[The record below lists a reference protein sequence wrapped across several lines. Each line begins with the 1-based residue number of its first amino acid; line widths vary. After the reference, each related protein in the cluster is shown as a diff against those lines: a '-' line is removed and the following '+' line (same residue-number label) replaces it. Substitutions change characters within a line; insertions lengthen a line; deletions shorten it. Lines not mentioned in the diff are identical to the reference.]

1 MNTGAPMSTEHQN
14 PLGDFTG
21 NKTLLTL
28 TVIILLG
35 LLGGLLAA
43 FGVFPAPQGIV
54 WAVSI

>member
-1 MNTGAPMSTEHQN
+1 MSTEHQN